1 MSELVRVAQVMGK
14 MAGGGVE
21 SVVMNYYR
29 HVDHGIVQFDFIVD
43 DDSLLVPRDEIE
55 CLGGRVLEVPSL
67 SRGVH
72 GYKKALRS
80 LLEQEGWLI
89 VHSHVNAL
97 SVFPLGVAKRCG
109 VPVRIAHSHS
119 ASGKGEYLKNA
130 VKAILKTQSNRY
142 PTHRFACSDH
152 AGTWLFGSEADF
164 AVMPNAIELDDFA
177 FDDGVRAEVRHEL
190 DIDADVK
197 IVGHVGRFMPQ
208 KNHVYLLNVFSDLVK
223 RRSDVVLLLVG
234 DGELKCSVE
243 EKASDLGLRDKVR
256 FLGQRS
262 DMERI
267 YQAFDLFLLPSLYE
281 GLGLVGIEA
290 QRAGLPCIFSSE
302 VPHEV
307 ALTRRCRFIDIGD
320 DDVSVWVDAAD
331 EALGRDRSLS
341 DIEAFARYEIKA
353 AAKKLTAFYSAIE
366 LKELDEVQSQI
377 IL

>member
-29 HVDHGIVQFDFIVD
+29 HIDRGIVQFDFIVD

-55 CLGGRVLEVPSL
+55 RLGGRVFEVPPL

-97 SVFPLGVAKRCG
+97 SVFPLGVAKHCG

-119 ASGKGEYLKNA
+119 ASGKGEYLKKA

-164 AVMPNAIELDDFA
+164 AVMHNAIELDDFA

-190 DIDADVK
+190 GIDADVK
-197 IVGHVGRFMPQ
+197 VVGHAGRFVPA
-208 KNHVYLLNVFSDLVK
+208 KNHAYLLDVFSDLAK

-234 DGELKCSVE
+234 DGGLKCSIE
-243 EKASDLGLRDKVR
+243 ERASELGLRGKVR
-256 FLGQRS
+256 FLGHRS

-290 QRAGLPCIFSSE
+290 QRGGLPCIFSSE
-302 VPHEV
+302 VSHEV
-307 ALTRRCRFIDIGD
+307 ALTPCCRFIGISD
-320 DDVSVWVDAAD
+320 DDVPAWVDAAD
-331 EALGRDRSLS
+331 EALGCERSLS
-341 DIEAFARYEIKA
+341 DIEAFAQYDIVA
-353 AAKKLTAFYSAIE
+353 AAKKLTAFYDAIK
-366 LKELDEVQSQI
+366 LKALDEPRF
-377 IL
+377 